1 MSCNEICQTTICLE
15 VNILSTFVFMA
26 LMCMNDMCYML
37 FKFVW
42 YLLHSSHQKSTDA
55 GTRVVRHRGEAVRLS
70 RAEYERLSSTSP
82 SDFLLSDD
90 AWISLLYKVI
100 AWYRVRCTHGS
111 RLISNKCFSTSLI
124 SILNHKCIWHDM
136 ISWQ

>member
-15 VNILSTFVFMA
+15 FNILSTFVFMA

-37 FKFVW
+37 LFKFVW
-42 YLLHSSHQKSTDA
+42 YLLHSSVKSTDA
-55 GTRVVRHRGEAVRLS
+55 GTRVVRHHGEAVRLS

-90 AWISLLYKVI
+90 
-100 AWYRVRCTHGS
+100 
-111 RLISNKCFSTSLI
+111 
-124 SILNHKCIWHDM
+124 
-136 ISWQ
+136 